1 MNEEKFNQSINHALN
16 KSLEDIDE
24 KTKNELASIRHHAL
38 QSIQQETASDVN
50 RNTESDVII
59 LSAHP
64 LWRNKK
70 IRSIVLALAAS
81 LLLVVIMPGIVQ
93 KNSVQDFSSDF
104 AFYSEVDPDWLSDME
119 MLEVLG
125 DD

>member
-1 MNEEKFNQSINHALN
+1 MSEEKFNQSINHALN
-16 KSLEDIDE
+16 KSLEEIDE
-24 KTKNELASIRHHAL
+24 KTKNESASIRHHAL
-38 QSIQQETASDVN
+38 QSIQQETASDVS

-70 IRSIVLALAAS
+70 IRSIALALAAS

-104 AFYSEVDPDWLSDME
+104 ALYSEVDPDWLSDME